1 MSGKLSWGVVEHAM
15 LNDQTPLIT
24 GADLW
29 RQTKGQDT
37 DGSHSSKRKQNPL
50 DFWQL
55 YTFEKKIEWPRKTIW
70 FDETWGL

>member
-1 MSGKLSWGVVEHAM
+1 M

-29 RQTKGQDT
+29 CQTKGQDT

-55 YTFEKKIEWPRKTIW
+55 YTFEKKIEWPRKTI
-70 FDETWGL
+70 